1 MYHLGPSTGTEWLAT
16 LRNDLAEE
24 TAQVVALHPILREA
38 SDGSPILLAT
48 LILRDSVKA
57 LPSAQR
63 RKLLSRLE
71 NRLKSIIL
79 SSPYAGA
86 GWPLVGFMTE
96 SDPGL
101 ATRRF

>member
-1 MYHLGPSTGTEWLAT
+1 
-16 LRNDLAEE
+16 
-24 TAQVVALHPILREA
+24 
-38 SDGSPILLAT
+38 
-48 LILRDSVKA
+48 VKA

-63 RKLLSRLE
+63 RELLSRLE